1 MRSDSWRSVP
11 LLLCFDLKLNAS
23 VGQTPFPEQVDSEV
37 PFPEQVGSEVGSETE
52 NSWIGS
58 GDGSESG
65 SALFP

>member
-1 MRSDSWRSVP
+1 MGSEVAWIGSETENSWIGS
-11 LLLCFDLKLNAS
+11 
-23 VGQTPFPEQVDSEV
+23 GGGSEV
-37 PFPEQVGSEVGSETE
+37 PFLEQVGSEVALIGSETE